1 MDATSQ
7 HVEAEDT
14 NLHILEP
21 HQFCNR
27 CLRVGSRPF
36 EKFCIVE
43 KTKLEQLQDFKN
55 FRCLNSG
62 ENSFEGCSSDTCTA
76 NRENLFDLLYILT
89 DEDVRKEVQRTL
101 DGFEQIEIEYR

>member
-7 HVEAEDT
+7 HVEVEDT

-27 CLRVGSRPF
+27 CLRVGID
-36 EKFCIVE
+36 EKA
-43 KTKLEQLQDFKN
+43 KLEQLQDFRN

-62 ENSFEGCSSDTCTA
+62 ENTFEGCSSDTCTA

-89 DEDVRKEVQRTL
+89 NEDVRKEVQRIL

>member
-27 CLRVGSRPF
+27 CLRVGYIIALSSNFALRKKQNLNNCRTSGISGALILERIPL
-36 EKFCIVE
+36 KGVLPTLALQTG
-43 KTKLEQLQDFKN
+43 KT
-55 FRCLNSG
+55 S
-62 ENSFEGCSSDTCTA
+62 
-76 NRENLFDLLYILT
+76 LT
-89 DEDVRKEVQRTL
+89 FFT
-101 DGFEQIEIEYR
+101 F